1 LQDALCEARSLENEF
16 EETRAELRRQIA
28 EAEARYFSA
37 RSEFSDVKKQSLYQN
52 NADKA
57 AIIALTLS
65 IGVGTITVVVVLLF
79 AAFFTADYEHG
90 PGSHVALIAPLTL
103 LASAALLSF
112 VRVRWAESIGQYANQ
127 SARSLLDDRG
137 HCRGSQQPGPVAYA
151 KSIGFMTA
159 SALYIVY
166 RDLWLGVWC
175 GLWMCSILSPPNTDG
190 SLKNEKNGEKNDRS
204 DVYLAEEDEVS
215 TGRPSGVFA
224 GALNII
230 IVASFGLGLRDCA
243 FWTTAALVMLVPVP
257 SKRAFRDEVY
267 VLTCRST
274 KSIISN

>member
-1 LQDALCEARSLENEF
+1 MCEARSLENEF

-103 LASAALLSF
+103 LASAALFLS
-112 VRVRWAESIGQYANQ
+112 
-127 SARSLLDDRG
+127 
-137 HCRGSQQPGPVAYA
+137 
-151 KSIGFMTA
+151 
-159 SALYIVY
+159 
-166 RDLWLGVWC
+166 
-175 GLWMCSILSPPNTDG
+175 
-190 SLKNEKNGEKNDRS
+190 
-204 DVYLAEEDEVS
+204 
-215 TGRPSGVFA
+215 
-224 GALNII
+224 
-230 IVASFGLGLRDCA
+230 
-243 FWTTAALVMLVPVP
+243 
-257 SKRAFRDEVY
+257 
-267 VLTCRST
+267 
-274 KSIISN
+274 